1 MIINENSGRYEAKNE
16 NPIVLCSYGESPA
29 DAFKQMAKL
38 LKKSDLVSDF
48 ASVNAVNTSFEEGI
62 HYVTVYI

>member
-1 MIINENSGRYEAKNE
+1 MSINENSGRYEAKNE

-38 LKKSDLVSDF
+38 LKKSDLSDF
-48 ASVNAVNTSFEEGI
+48 ASINAVNTSFEEGI

>member
-16 NPIVLCSYGESPA
+16 DPIVLCSYGESPA

-38 LKKSDLVSDF
+38 LKKSDLSDF
-48 ASVNAVNTSFEEGI
+48 ASINAVNTSFEEGI